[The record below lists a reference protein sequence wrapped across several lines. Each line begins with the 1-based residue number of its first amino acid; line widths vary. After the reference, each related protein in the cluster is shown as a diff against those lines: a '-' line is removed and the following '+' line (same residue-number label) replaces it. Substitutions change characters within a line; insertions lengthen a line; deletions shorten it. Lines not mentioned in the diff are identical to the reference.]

1 MSKLFLD
8 LLNASISASWLVL
21 AVLLARFCLKRAPRW
36 TVVLLWA
43 IVALRLLWPGEITL
57 ESPLS
62 LVPSAETIPHTILT
76 ENSFDLQTG
85 IDPVDE
91 RVNDYLGDRYYEG
104 VTVPTN
110 RGKDMVGAISILWVM
125 GMVALSGYALI
136 SYLRI
141 KRRVATAVR
150 LWEGVYQS
158 EFVTSPFVLGLIK
171 PRIYLPNHMEEKILL
186 HVLEHET
193 AHIRRRDHWWK
204 PVGYALLTLY
214 WFNPVMWVAYFFLCR
229 DIELACD
236 ERVAR
241 TLDDRGRMEYSE
253 ALLRSS
259 VSRWG
264 ISACP
269 LAFGEVGVKARIR
282 SVLHY
287 KRPAFWVIVA
297 ALVLCVVMA
306 VCFLTNPLPK
316 TDHLTL
322 REVDGMGIDWSAN
335 YQVDLGREVGSGTL
349 VVESWYRGEVIR
361 SNQVLFTG
369 KAKEFTLSMSVRR
382 GEERN
387 EGVDV
392 DLKTDQYGGS
402 LLTYMA
408 FPLAEEVSGWS
419 FASHKIGEK
428 LTVTPG
434 NDLVLAAMAFDT
446 GNGVRSVD
454 IKKLA
459 EEPAYLAN
467 YDCILLIRAV
477 FSEEEM
483 EPQAIGLVPEEIS
496 EPKEVLTLD
505 TIRKL
510 SKKGEALSW
519 ADFEMF
525 DYMETGSGLYIRS
538 YETDDPLFTLL
549 IGGTSF
555 ESEPMYIYIM
565 ANNGTEAALDIRTGD
580 VDAFIEANR
589 ELPIMESLSGS
600 WWWCRVEPKSGES
613 INDEIAK
620 LITDATG
627 VPAGSDLGKGM
638 YLPVIRITS
647 SRELAELASLVEGEV
662 YSHPDGTDSTPLQ
675 EKLKEYDDDYFA
687 EKELVVV
694 WPPDGNYTV
703 NSVNYSQGTL
713 SVVME
718 NLWPDRDGMVPVV
731 GDWLIP
737 VEIGKV
743 AGSDEISVIRSVAKP
758 VGYPMRYF
766 PRGNFLKN
774 YTWWESRSHEK
785 PSFYLY
791 DSGEAVFNFT
801 INSMNNGLAT
811 WKKAD
816 GKLTLI
822 SKEKEESYV
831 FDLTAGGYRYNAIS
845 STGEAGITH
854 GALFR

>member
-76 ENSFDLQTG
+76 ENSFNLQTG

-91 RVNDYLGDRYYEG
+91 RVNDYLGDYYYEG
-104 VTVPTN
+104 VTVPTD
-110 RGKDMVGAISILWVM
+110 RGKDMVGAISILWVV

-204 PVGYALLTLY
+204 PMGYVLLILY

-306 VCFLTNPLPK
+306 VCFLTNPLPQ
-316 TDHLTL
+316 TDHVTL

-335 YQVDLGREVGSGTL
+335 YQADLGREVKSGNL
-349 VVESWYRGEVIR
+349 WAELWEEGECVR
-361 SNQVLFTG
+361 TAAVPFTE
-369 KAKEFTLSMSVRR
+369 KADAIDLSFTVRR

-392 DLKTDQYGGS
+392 EFGTNQYGGS
-402 LLTYMA
+402 LLTYFA
-408 FPLAEEVSGWS
+408 FPREREVTGWS
-419 FASHKIGEK
+419 FSAHKEGER
-428 LTVTPG
+428 LSVTPG
-434 NDLVLAAMAFDT
+434 EDWVLAAMAFDT
-446 GNGVRSVD
+446 GKGIRSVD
-454 IKKLA
+454 CRKLA
-459 EEPAYLAN
+459 SDPGYLSE

-477 FSEEEM
+477 FSDAGMAYQMTEEVTK
-483 EPQAIGLVPEEIS
+483 PR
-496 EPKEVLTLD
+496 EVLTLD

-510 SKKGEALSW
+510 SEKGEALSW
-519 ADFEMF
+519 ADFEAF
-525 DYMETGSGLYIRS
+525 DYVETGSGLYIRR
-538 YETDDPLFTLL
+538 YETDDPLFALS
-549 IGGTSF
+549 IGGTSL
-555 ESEPMYIYIM
+555 ENEPMYIYLT
-565 ANNGTEAALDIRTGD
+565 ANTGTEACMDIRTGA

-627 VPAGSDLGKGM
+627 VPAGSDPEQGM

-703 NSVNYSQGTL
+703 NAVNYSQGTL

-831 FDLTAGGYRYNAIS
+831 FDLTAEGYRYNAIS